1 MSAEASTRWRLLDT
15 GPGDAFTNMAV
26 DEAIL
31 EACAAGAASPTLRF
45 YGWSPP
51 AISIGFGQQLGSAI
65 DLDRCHALG
74 IDVVRRATGG
84 LAVLHDQEVTYSVVV
99 HEDDPRI
106 ASGILATYLTISRA
120 LVRGLS
126 YLDIKADL
134 LPLRRSSLPSDSESP
149 VCFLTPSSYEVAVQ
163 GRKLV
168 GSAQRRVQGVILQHG
183 SLPISLDMDT
193 LFSVFSV
200 QPRMRRN
207 GPSTGVEGEAHLH
220 MTCLQEAGGRPYA
233 YAEVVAALSRGFA
246 EVWGARLT
254 PGGLTPEEQQASTR
268 LRLSKYGAD
277 SWLWRR

>member
-1 MSAEASTRWRLLDT
+1 MSAEAATCWRLLDT
-15 GPGDAFTNMAV
+15 GLGDACTNMAV
-26 DEAIL
+26 DEAML

-74 IDVVRRATGG
+74 IEVVRRPTGG

-99 HEDDPRI
+99 REDDPRI
-106 ASGILATYLTISRA
+106 ASGILAAYLTISRA

-126 YLDIKADL
+126 YLDVKADL

-183 SLPISLDMDT
+183 SLPISLDLDT
-193 LFSVFSV
+193 LFSVLPLV
-200 QPRMRRN
+200 RRN
-207 GPSTGVEGEAHLH
+207 GPSAAAESEAPLR
-220 MTCLQEAGGRPYA
+220 MTSLQEAGGRPYA

-246 EVWGARLT
+246 EVWGARLIS
-254 PGGLTPEEQQASTR
+254 GGLTPEEQQASTR

>member
-1 MSAEASTRWRLLDT
+1 MSAEAATRWRLLDT
-15 GPGDAFTNMAV
+15 GLGDAFTNMAV
-26 DEAIL
+26 DEAML
-31 EACAAGAASPTLRF
+31 EACAAGTASPTLRF

-74 IDVVRRATGG
+74 IEVVRRPTGG

-99 HEDDPRI
+99 REDDPRI

-126 YLDIKADL
+126 YLDVKADL

-183 SLPISLDMDT
+183 SLPISLDLDT
-193 LFSVFSV
+193 LFSVLPPV
-200 QPRMRRN
+200 RRN
-207 GPSTGVEGEAHLH
+207 GSSAAAESEAPLR
-220 MTCLQEAGGRPYA
+220 MTSLQEAGGRPYA

-246 EVWGARLT
+246 EVWGAQLIS
-254 PGGLTPEEQQASTR
+254 GGLTPEEQQASTR